1 MTHLADIF
9 INPVNWKISTK
20 YPVLPL
26 LAKRMFCITATTESV
41 KGVFSRA
48 GLL

>member
-1 MTHLADIF
+1 MADVF
-9 INPVNWKISTK
+9 INPLDWQISTK

-26 LAKRMFCITATTESV
+26 LAKRMFCNTATTESV
-41 KGVFSRA
+41 KGVFGRA